1 MADINI
7 GNELLD
13 SPQPVEV
20 DSCGC
25 SVVPEIIE
33 APVKAECPASRTL
46 SNKVL
51 HETLDNLI
59 VLDKRHL
66 ISKEVQ
72 YYYCSEPD
80 CPVVYISNPARH
92 GSGGEEV
99 PVFEKS
105 DLSVKVFSKDNQ
117 EDVHVCYCFDWTRK
131 RITDQIKTTGSSTAF
146 IEVTEELKAG
156 NCECEIKNPKGACCL
171 SDIQNFMKENS

>member
-20 DSCGC
+20 DSCEC

-66 ISKEVQ
+66 ISKDVQ
-72 YYYCSEPD
+72 YYFCSEPD
-80 CPVVYISNPARH
+80 CPVVYFSNK
-92 GSGGEEV
+92 EV

-131 RITDQIKTTGSSTAF
+131 RISDQIKATSSSTAF
-146 IEVTEELKAG
+146 IEITEELKAC
-156 NCECEIKNPKGACCL
+156 NCDCEIQNPKGVCCL
-171 SDIQNFMKENS
+171 GDIQNFLKEIS